1 MPGNASGNRAIYT
14 EEVLT
19 FGIRVASP
27 ALWLRGPYSAAQPL
41 GLIGVIAMNLSLP
54 FRRFLVVLCLPVL
67 GIAVTSA
74 VALPDSAQPAAS
86 TKTAP
91 GTYNIAND
99 VSLQGT
105 ILSYTENSQTPP
117 IGTHLVLQ
125 TSSGNAEVHLGD
137 ARLLHL
143 AKLNLAQGMSIRVV
157 GQMQTVGAKPVFMA
171 RLVQSGAQV
180 LAVRSVHGLPLA
192 AGALRANKALV
203 KNVPADQ
210 QGGAR

>member
-1 MPGNASGNRAIYT
+1 
-14 EEVLT
+14 
-19 FGIRVASP
+19 
-27 ALWLRGPYSAAQPL
+27 
-41 GLIGVIAMNLSLP
+41 MNLSP
-54 FRRFLVVLCLPVL
+54 QFRRFLVVLCLPVL
-67 GIAVTSA
+67 GIAAAASA
-74 VALPDSAQPAAS
+74 AWPEAAQPAKT

-91 GTYNIAND
+91 GTYDVAND

-125 TSSGNAEVHLGD
+125 TPSGNVEVHLGD

-143 AKLNLAQGMSIRVV
+143 AKMNLTQGMSIRVV
-157 GQMQTVGAKPVFMA
+157 GQMQTAGAKPVFLA
-171 RLVQSGAQV
+171 RLVQSGAQL

-192 AGALRANKALV
+192 VGGIRANKALA

>member
-14 EEVLT
+14 KEVLT

-41 GLIGVIAMNLSLP
+41 GLIGVTAMNLSP
-54 FRRFLVVLCLPVL
+54 QFRLFLAVLCLPLL
-67 GIAVTSA
+67 GIAVAASA
-74 VALPDSAQPAAS
+74 AWPETAQPGKTS
-86 TKTAP
+86 KTAP
-91 GTYNIAND
+91 GTYDIAND

-105 ILSYTENSQTPP
+105 IQSYTENSQTPP

-125 TSSGNAEVHLGD
+125 TSDGNVEVHLGD

-143 AKLNLAQGMSIRVV
+143 AKMNLAQGMSIRVV
-157 GQMQTVGAKPVFMA
+157 GQMQTAGAKPVFMA

-192 AGALRANKALV
+192 AGAIRANKALA
-203 KNVPADQ
+203 KNVSADQ
-210 QGGAR
+210 RGGAR

>member
-1 MPGNASGNRAIYT
+1 
-14 EEVLT
+14 
-19 FGIRVASP
+19 
-27 ALWLRGPYSAAQPL
+27 
-41 GLIGVIAMNLSLP
+41 MNLSSQ
-54 FRRFLVVLCLPVL
+54 FRRYFLVLCLPIL
-67 GIAVTSA
+67 SFALAASR
-74 VALPDSAQPAAS
+74 ALPETAQPAPAAA
-86 TKTAP
+86 KTAP

-125 TSSGNAEVHLGD
+125 TSTGNVEVHLGD

-143 AKLNLAQGMSIRVV
+143 AKMNLAQGMSIRVV
-157 GQMQTVGAKPVFMA
+157 GQTQTVGAKPIFMA
-171 RLVQSGAQV
+171 RLVQSGAQI

-192 AGALRANKALV
+192 AGGIRANKALA
-203 KNVPADQ
+203 KNVSADQ

>member
-1 MPGNASGNRAIYT
+1 
-14 EEVLT
+14 
-19 FGIRVASP
+19 
-27 ALWLRGPYSAAQPL
+27 
-41 GLIGVIAMNLSLP
+41 MNLSPQLGRP
-54 FRRFLVVLCLPVL
+54 FVVLCLPML
-67 GIAVTSA
+67 CIAF
-74 VALPDSAQPAAS
+74 AAS
-86 TKTAP
+86 TAQAQTPQPTTTSAKTAP

-117 IGTHLVLQ
+117 LGTHLVLQ
-125 TSSGNAEVHLGD
+125 TSTGNVEVHLGD

-143 AKLNLAQGMSIRVV
+143 AKMNLAEGVRIRVV
-157 GQMQTVGAKPVFMA
+157 GQMQTSGVKPVFMA
-171 RLVQSGAQV
+171 RLVQSGAQI

-192 AGALRANKALV
+192 AGGIRAHKALA

>member
-1 MPGNASGNRAIYT
+1 MN
-14 EEVLT
+14 V
-19 FGIRVASP
+19 SP
-27 ALWLRGPYSAAQPL
+27 Q
-41 GLIGVIAMNLSLP
+41 
-54 FRRFLVVLCLPVL
+54 FRRYLVVLWVAVL
-67 GIAVTSA
+67 GVAVVASRAVAQSPQSATTSA
-74 VALPDSAQPAAS
+74 
-86 TKTAP
+86 KTAP
-91 GTYNIAND
+91 GTYNIADD

-105 ILSYTENSQTPP
+105 ILNYTENSQTPP

-143 AKLNLAQGMSIRVV
+143 AKMNLAPGMSIRVV

-171 RLVQSGAQV
+171 RLIQSGAQV

-192 AGALRANKALV
+192 AGGIRANKALA

>member
-1 MPGNASGNRAIYT
+1 
-14 EEVLT
+14 
-19 FGIRVASP
+19 
-27 ALWLRGPYSAAQPL
+27 L
-41 GLIGVIAMNLSLP
+41 GLIGVIAMNLSP
-54 FRRFLVVLCLPVL
+54 QFRRYLVVLWVPVL
-67 GIAVTSA
+67 GIAVVAPRAAAQSPQSA
-74 VALPDSAQPAAS
+74 TTS

-91 GTYNIAND
+91 GTYNIADD

-105 ILSYTENSQTPP
+105 ILSYTENSQAPP
-117 IGTHLVLQ
+117 IGAHLVLQ

-143 AKLNLAQGMSIRVV
+143 AKMNLAQGMSIRVV
-157 GQMQTVGAKPVFMA
+157 GQMQTVGVKPVFMA
-171 RLVQSGAQV
+171 RLIQSGGQV

-192 AGALRANKALV
+192 AGGIRANKALA